1 MAQRVVKML
10 YFMLPRLDRFD
21 VRERL
26 VNDMPIGFNYIWKA
40 MGAGTI
46 YIAVLLTI
54 AYLVFSD
61 REF

>member
-1 MAQRVVKML
+1 VQIVYYA
-10 YFMLPRLDRFD
+10 LPRLDRFD

-26 VNDMPIGFNYIWKA
+26 VNDMPVALNYSWKA
-40 MGAGTI
+40 FSSGLI
-46 YIAVLLTI
+46 YVAVLLII